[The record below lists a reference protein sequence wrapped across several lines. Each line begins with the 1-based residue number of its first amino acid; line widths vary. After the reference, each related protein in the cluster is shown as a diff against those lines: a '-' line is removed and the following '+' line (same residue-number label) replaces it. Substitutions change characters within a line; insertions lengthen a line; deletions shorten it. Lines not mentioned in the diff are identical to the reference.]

1 MLRHTPR
8 NLPGG
13 RFVAQSTTTK
23 WFASSLLGCSGFNC
37 YFEHWPAAQC
47 NKWVLSVLLVKL
59 ITLPAQLK
67 INFAPVSHGGYLWS
81 LNLSDQHQA
90 CVPGAICSEREL
102 ERGDREVW
110 GSVGDNQIGI
120 IHSAAMPV
128 KYGYDTVLDNDAD
141 NEQVGTYNS
150 RTLVL

>member
-1 MLRHTPR
+1 M
-8 NLPGG
+8 
-13 RFVAQSTTTK
+13 
-23 WFASSLLGCSGFNC
+23 
-37 YFEHWPAAQC
+37 
-47 NKWVLSVLLVKL
+47 
-59 ITLPAQLK
+59 
-67 INFAPVSHGGYLWS
+67 
-81 LNLSDQHQA
+81 
-90 CVPGAICSEREL
+90 PGAFCSEREL

-150 RTLVL
+150 RFSMHISTLKSLQTMQSAALCNSINATE